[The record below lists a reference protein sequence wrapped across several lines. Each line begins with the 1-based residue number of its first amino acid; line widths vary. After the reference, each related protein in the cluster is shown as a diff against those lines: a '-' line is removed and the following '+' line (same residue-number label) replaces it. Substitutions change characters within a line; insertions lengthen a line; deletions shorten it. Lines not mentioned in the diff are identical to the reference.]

1 MPQVIPT
8 TPPTPAA
15 SLPPPVTVTPDP
27 GSGNPAYFPA
37 FTVVMPPPLIGNG
50 NWVRA
55 TPTIP
60 IPEGPEW
67 RIPPFTAPTSPPS
80 PGTNPPT
87 MNPGELE
94 ADYLTRCEGI
104 LTAAGVDQTTA
115 EETCQE
121 AWDEQNNVGRAASA
135 PAPKKRKRKS

>member
-60 IPEGPEW
+60 IQEGPPW
-67 RIPPFTAPTSPPS
+67 RIPPFVAGADPAPTSPS
-80 PGTNPPT
+80 PPP
-87 MNPGELE
+87 MESGELE
-94 ADYLTRCEGI
+94 ADYLLRCEGI
-104 LTAAGVDQTTA
+104 LTAGGVDPTTA
-115 EETCQE
+115 AETCQE
-121 AWDEQNNVGRAASA
+121 SWDEQNNVGRTASA
-135 PAPKKRKRKS
+135 PAPKKRKRKT